1 MISDSCMIRGAAIFI
16 LTVPPI
22 DELPPLIQ
30 TVAQRMRNETVTK
43 EFALAYL
50 TETQEDFIKEWIEL
64 NRILNNITDKFE
76 NALD

>member
-1 MISDSCMIRGAAIFI
+1 MISQACMIRGAAIFI

-30 TVAQRMRNETVTK
+30 TVSKRMRDETVSK

-50 TETQEDFIKEWIEL
+50 IETQEDFILEWIEI
-64 NRILNNITDKFE
+64 NRTLNNITDQYDK
-76 NALD
+76 ND